1 MNGSEKNMVNLMAI
15 TDTLATL
22 TDLGFEHVLLWL
34 FTFAIINGLLAQ
46 GKILDNARETRA
58 IIGIVAG
65 LFVVLSTPVEM
76 IAVISNMSAGMILVI
91 MAFLAIMVFFE
102 AAQVKHVQHYPET
115 DASGRQTGKI
125 KSVESPFFTH
135 HTYIMAA
142 VIIIIAVLLFFGSG
156 GGTLLGFE
164 GTEITNDNISSVGLI
179 IVVIV
184 AVIWLIKEENPN
196 AKKQ

>member
-1 MNGSEKNMVNLMAI
+1 MAI

-22 TDLGFEHVLLWL
+22 SDLGFEHVLLWL
-34 FTFAIINGLLAQ
+34 FTFAIINGLFAQ

-91 MAFLAIMVFFE
+91 MAFLAVMVFFE
-102 AAQVKHVQHYPET
+102 AAQIKHIPKKVVQAKDGSVRQFDDPENAT
-115 DASGRQTGKI
+115 S
-125 KSVESPFFTH
+125 FFTQH
-135 HTYIMAA
+135 PYIMAA
-142 VIIIIAVLLFFGSG
+142 VMIIIAVLLFFGSG
-156 GGTLLGFE
+156 GGVLLGIE
-164 GTEITNDNISSVGLI
+164 GVDITNDNISSVGLI

-184 AVIWLIKEENPN
+184 AVIWLIKEEAP
-196 AKKQ
+196 KKQ